1 MLGKLRMAFS
11 AVSGIT
17 CLLIVVLWIRSDL
30 LADIFGVTFAGQK
43 RCGVA
48 SEKGRVFAIVFD
60 YKTFL
65 WAIGKRREWD
75 IRSQSISSLYPMART
90 EAELIQQMGIPS
102 FPGFYAKRF
111 NGYYRVIVPHW
122 FLVML
127 FAAFTLAPWLN
138 RMKLRFSLL
147 SLFIVMT
154 LIAGVLGIFL
164 ARDWVNT
171 EPQNTIP
178 ELPPDQFPAGAPRFT
193 PVSVPSSWFVF
204 ATNVLAEL
212 RFVHHFGDRQLDGRN
227 FGQTD
232 LADID
237 RHGDLD
243 FIVGEQRGRI
253 FWYEYQAADRWTR
266 HELGVDSPS
275 DVGGAALDVNRD
287 GWVDF
292 VAGGAWYENP
302 KIPRERPFA
311 RHVFDADLAAVH
323 DLILG
328 DVDGD
333 GRTDMLTMSD
343 QNDVRWYQIP
353 SDAARMWK
361 ATHIG
366 PAVHS
371 GISLGDLDGDGDQ
384 DVVRS
389 NVWFENN
396 SGGQQWTMHTM
407 SDPWGASEPPFAVN
421 ATQTATVDLNRDGWL
436 DVVICDGENP
446 SSKIAWLEA
455 PENPRSGPW
464 TTHPLPRG
472 DDDARG
478 ALHSLVV
485 ADFDGDGDAD
495 IFTVEME
502 RFPGKRPPRWFI
514 WENVDGKGQLVER
527 VILDANLG
535 GHEAVV
541 GDVDGDG
548 DLDICA
554 KPWEARRTNA
564 LGGANHFDFLQNVS
578 RPDAGR

>member
-1 MLGKLRMAFS
+1 MHGKLRIAFS
-11 AVSGIT
+11 AL
-17 CLLIVVLWIRSDL
+17 CVL
-30 LADIFGVTFAGQK
+30 A
-43 RCGVA
+43 
-48 SEKGRVFAIVFD
+48 
-60 YKTFL
+60 
-65 WAIGKRREWD
+65 
-75 IRSQSISSLYPMART
+75 M
-90 EAELIQQMGIPS
+90 
-102 FPGFYAKRF
+102 
-111 NGYYRVIVPHW
+111 
-122 FLVML
+122 
-127 FAAFTLAPWLN
+127 
-138 RMKLRFSLL
+138 
-147 SLFIVMT
+147 
-154 LIAGVLGIFL
+154 IAGNGF
-164 ARDWVNT
+164 
-171 EPQNTIP
+171 
-178 ELPPDQFPAGAPRFT
+178 
-193 PVSVPSSWFVF
+193 
-204 ATNVLAEL
+204 AEL
-212 RFVHHFGDRQLDGRN
+212 RFVHHFGDRQLEGRN
-227 FGQTD
+227 VGQTD

-237 RHGDLD
+237 RDGDLD

-253 FWYEYQAADRWTR
+253 FWYEFQAADRWTR

-275 DVGGAALDVNRD
+275 DVGGASLDVNRD
-287 GWVDF
+287 GWIDF

-302 KIPRERPFA
+302 KTPRGRPFV
-311 RHVFDADLAAVH
+311 RHVFDASLAAVH

-333 GRTDMLTMSD
+333 GRTDVLTMSD
-343 QNDVRWYQIP
+343 QNNVRWYAVP
-353 SDAARMWK
+353 DDALAAWK
-361 ATHIG
+361 VTHIG

-389 NVWFENN
+389 NVWFENA
-396 SGGQQWTMHTM
+396 SAGRQWTMHTM
-407 SDPWGASEPPFAVN
+407 SEPWGASEPSFAVN
-421 ATQTATVDLNRDGWL
+421 STQTATVDLNRDGRL

-446 SSKIAWLEA
+446 NSKIAWLEA
-455 PENPRSGPW
+455 PADPRNGPW
-464 TTHPLPRG
+464 QKHPLPRG
-472 DDDARG
+472 DDDPRG

-548 DLDICA
+548 DLDICG
-554 KPWEARRTNA
+554 KTWEARRANA